1 MITYALVDKY
11 DKKDLLESFSIKN
24 DEGDIR
30 AINLFKDV
38 DGVEISIN
46 IHRYMTD
53 DEGFRVDTG
62 IMDHIIV
69 GKAENI
75 NDGLCITR
83 YVEACR
89 KDDSKFKRQTI
100 LDYIFYG
107 KSKEA
112 IQMMNVIEN
121 NL

>member
-11 DKKDLLESFSIKN
+11 DKEDLLASFSIKN
-24 DEGDIR
+24 DEGDTR
-30 AINLFKDV
+30 TINIFKDV

-62 IMDHIIV
+62 IMDDIIIA
-69 GKAENI
+69 KAESI
-75 NDGLCITR
+75 NGGLCITR
-83 YVEACR
+83 YAEACR
-89 KDDSKFKRQTI
+89 KDDSKFKRQSI

>member
-11 DKKDLLESFSIKN
+11 DKEDLLASFSIKN
-24 DEGDIR
+24 DEGDTR
-30 AINLFKDV
+30 TINVFKDV

-53 DEGFRVDTG
+53 DEGFKVDSG
-62 IMDHIIV
+62 IMDDIV
-69 GKAENI
+69 IAKAESI
-75 NDGLCITR
+75 NGGLCITR
-83 YVEACR
+83 YAEACR
-89 KDDSKFKRQTI
+89 KDDSKFKRQSI

>member
-11 DKKDLLESFSIKN
+11 DKEDVLESFSIKN

-30 AINLFKDV
+30 NIHLFRDV
-38 DGVEISIN
+38 DGVEISIS

-53 DEGFRVDTG
+53 DEGVRVDTG

-69 GKAENI
+69 GKAESI
-75 NDGLCITR
+75 NGGLCITR
-83 YVEACR
+83 YAEACR
-89 KDDSKFKRQTI
+89 KDDSKFKKQTI
-100 LDYIFYG
+100 VDFIFYG
-107 KSKEA
+107 KNKEA
-112 IQMMNVIEN
+112 VQMMNVIEN

>member
-11 DKKDLLESFSIKN
+11 DKEDLLASFSIKN
-24 DEGDIR
+24 DEGDTR
-30 AINLFKDV
+30 TINIFKDI

-53 DEGFRVDTG
+53 NEGFRADTG
-62 IMDHIIV
+62 IMDDIV
-69 GKAENI
+69 IAKAESI
-75 NDGLCITR
+75 NSGLCITR
-83 YVEACR
+83 YAEACR
-89 KDDSKFKRQTI
+89 KDDSKFKRQSI

>member
-11 DKKDLLESFSIKN
+11 DKEDLLASFSIKN
-24 DEGDIR
+24 DEGDTR
-30 AINLFKDV
+30 TINLFKDV
-38 DGVEISIN
+38 DGIEVSIN

-53 DEGFRVDTG
+53 DEGFKVDTG
-62 IMDHIIV
+62 IMDDIV
-69 GKAENI
+69 IAKAENI
-75 NDGLCITR
+75 NGGLCITR
-83 YVEACR
+83 YAEACR
-89 KDDSKFKRQTI
+89 KDDSKFKRQSI

>member
-11 DKKDLLESFSIKN
+11 DKEDLLASFSIKN
-24 DEGDIR
+24 DEGDTR
-30 AINLFKDV
+30 MINIFKDV

-53 DEGFRVDTG
+53 DEGFRADTG
-62 IMDHIIV
+62 IMDDIV
-69 GKAENI
+69 IAKAENI
-75 NDGLCITR
+75 NGGLCITR
-83 YVEACR
+83 YAEACR
-89 KDDSKFKRQTI
+89 KDDSKFKRQSI